1 MWERLVVGNL
11 GIVDQSIL
19 VVLEGVGGE
28 VGLSDYSAPLVL
40 HTGSRLGAPAASSL
54 SAEGTDE
61 D

>member
-1 MWERLVVGNL
+1 MNP
-11 GIVDQSIL
+11 GIDDQSIL

-28 VGLSDYSAPLVL
+28 VGLIDYSAPLVL
-40 HTGSRLGAPAASSL
+40 HSGSRLRATAAGSF